1 MWQANLIFHPHK
13 NMFTYLS
20 DFSSNYYAMMYMFYT
35 LCIFYFKKKI
45 LWKQLL
51 DSLIFYFSLY
61 LNNMFWI
68 HAVISINFENG

>member
-1 MWQANLIFHPHK
+1 MWQATLIFHPHK
-13 NMFTYLS
+13 NMFTDLS
-20 DFSSNYYAMMYMFYT
+20 DFSSSYYAIMYMFYT

-45 LWKQLL
+45 LWKQFL
-51 DSLIFYFSLY
+51 DGLIFYFSLY